1 MAAAPRQSRWRALW
15 YVRVHNVG
23 CFAGAASLAVRPQP
37 PCGTDA
43 KRRQQRKAEQ
53 EGNTTAKKQ
62 ERKTRHRGFCCDVHT
77 RNFCIL
83 FDCPSVLSAF
93 APLLL
98 MCTTRHKRREPLTN
112 TTQICANPAI
122 SVACCHM
129 LSFLIIVNAIAIQ
142 SLGLS

>member
-83 FDCPSVLSAF
+83 FDCPSSSFVVVLLCC
-93 APLLL
+93 LLL
-98 MCTTRHKRREPLTN
+98 RL
-112 TTQICANPAI
+112 
-122 SVACCHM
+122 CC
-129 LSFLIIVNAIAIQ
+129 
-142 SLGLS
+142 